1 MNIDVLVNDFATRSF
16 RDMADEDYVAARMA
30 YRAQLVPQF
39 LWLSLQALEKYLKCI
54 LVLNRVPA
62 RKGHNLA
69 DCLKALDARCPFEVG
84 LTDVAREFIEYVDS
98 LGKFR
103 YFETSHFIHGP
114 KLVILDRTVWELRR
128 YARPLKYEINLL
140 DGSKKQMLQL
150 ELDAIKQAGRA
161 SPHRFRIIG
170 GRLEKIIDSRN
181 HPAREPLL
189 WQNAYYGKRPRKRV
203 RMRVYMSAANS
214 PLTLHPEIL
223 DEVLKYVYLPKEVVE
238 AYRHVR

>member
-16 RDMADEDYVAARMA
+16 RDMADEDYIAARMA

-62 RKGHNLA
+62 RKGHNLT
-69 DCLKALDARCPFEVG
+69 DCLKALDAKCPFEVG

-98 LGKFR
+98 FGRFR
-103 YFETSHFIHGP
+103 YFETSYFIHGP

-128 YARPLKYEINLL
+128 YARPLKYEISLL
-140 DGSKKQMLQL
+140 DGSKKEMLQL
-150 ELDAIKQAGRA
+150 ELDAIKQAERA

-170 GRLEKIIDSRN
+170 GLLEKIIDSRN

-189 WQNAYYGKRPRKRV
+189 WQNAYYGKRPRRRV

-223 DEVLKYVYLPKEVVE
+223 DEVLKYVYLPKEVIQ
-238 AYRHVR
+238 AYRNAR